1 MSVFDRLLVSSAS
14 TPVDAASEAVNGL
27 LRDVWGIVPPPAG
40 GPSAPRQQGDLDNR
54 GATFPGASK
63 PASVPVSSKKMNGAS
78 RWRLKSKVV
87 RLLRPADGSKGPGVC
102 GCGYAGTIFKT
113 EEIDSPD
120 GTKVKK
126 RYTDRTLETVRLHR
140 RESGASVSNVMRC
153 DSPWLCPT
161 CGPGR
166 AIARQERILDV
177 IEATEAQGGSVAFV
191 TLTVRHNLSSRLAD
205 VKRLVSEAS
214 RKARQGNPWK
224 NIVKAGE
231 ILGVVQGV
239 EVLHNRRSGWH
250 YHAHLIVPGLGSPK
264 EVEAAARRFVARY
277 LKKVAVLGGEAL
289 IEGQDVELVWDDEK
303 VSHYAGKGSAAWEVA
318 GGLKEARAV
327 ESRTPWDLVTLAAAG
342 DIEADSLFREYA
354 DCMPGTRSCV
364 VSSSLAAKLGL
375 SPCAD
380 EDKPIEEEEEGE
392 QRFDELDGL
401 VGELKSS
408 VWRTVV
414 SRGLAWQVLDA
425 VEKSWPWLEVQRLA
439 DILSD
444 PDRYDKEGQR
454 RVHAPSAMTIAAT
467 AAGLVWSVKGGP
479 PAAIAEAMDREKRWA
494 TSHGID
500 YKPPRMRDVLEQ
512 FTAMR

>member
-1 MSVFDRLLVSSAS
+1 
-14 TPVDAASEAVNGL
+14 
-27 LRDVWGIVPPPAG
+27 
-40 GPSAPRQQGDLDNR
+40 
-54 GATFPGASK
+54 
-63 PASVPVSSKKMNGAS
+63 MNGAS

-102 GCGYAGTIFKT
+102 GCGYAGTIFKSK
-113 EEIDSPD
+113 EIVSPD

-126 RYTDRTLETVRLHR
+126 RYTDRTLETVRLHC

-166 AIARQERILDV
+166 ALARQERILDV
-177 IEATEAQGGSVAFV
+177 IEGAEALGGSVAFV
-191 TLTVRHNLSSRLAD
+191 TLTVRHNLASRLAD
-205 VKRLVSEAS
+205 VKRLVSDAS
-214 RKARQGNPWK
+214 RKARQGNAW
-224 NIVKAGE
+224 IDIRDAGE

-250 YHAHLIVPGLGSPK
+250 YHAHLIIPGLGSPVS
-264 EVEAAARRFVARY
+264 VEKAAKAFVNRY
-277 LKKVAVLGGEAL
+277 LEKVAALGGEAL

-342 DIEADSLFREYA
+342 DIEADALFREYA

-364 VSSSLAAKLGL
+364 VSSALAAKLGVL
-375 SPCAD
+375 PSNDD
-380 EDKPIEEEEEGE
+380 ENKDGE
-392 QRFDELDGL
+392 QRFDELEGL

-408 VWRTVV
+408 VWRTIV

-454 RVHAPSAMTIAAT
+454 RVHAPSAMTVAGT

-494 TSHGID
+494 TAQGID
-500 YKPPRMRDVLEQ
+500 YRPPRMRDVLEQ